1 MYKCSVNLVEKTIN
15 ADEEMSS
22 QARTKERANERYY
35 KQPWLVGCN
44 FMPSSAV
51 NQLEMRQKKTF
62 DPETIHRRQCE
73 KFHKVDTMSFKKAA
87 QIIKAGPGIFK
98 YVYPKGERAC

>member
-1 MYKCSVNLVEKTIN
+1 
-15 ADEEMSS
+15 
-22 QARTKERANERYY
+22 
-35 KQPWLVGCN
+35 
-44 FMPSSAV
+44 
-51 NQLEMRQKKTF
+51 MRQKKTF